1 MFQARASG
9 FPNLEFVVP
18 EEGVMHW
25 TDNMMIPMHAA
36 NPQSAMMWMDFY
48 YQPEVAARVAEWVN
62 YITPVPDAKGIIAG
76 QFGDQT
82 VAGSPLVFPTPD
94 INGPR
99 LPGVPGQGRV
109 RHLERAS
116 SGRSPRTAE
125 LVPCALVEVHGPIYV
140 TPGATVRQTGDGG
153 AGGPAGGSFV

>member
-25 TDNMMIPMHAA
+25 TDNMMIPMYAS
-36 NPQSAMMWMDFY
+36 NPQSALMWMDFY

-62 YITPVPDAKGIIAG
+62 YITPVPDARAIIAG
-76 QFGDQT
+76 QFGDQS

-94 INGPR
+94 ITAR
-99 LPGVPGQGRV
+99 DYRV
-109 RHLERAS
+109 FKDKDEFETWNEIFGS
-116 SGRSPRTAE
+116 
-125 LVPCALVEVHGPIYV
+125 I
-140 TPGATVRQTGDGG
+140 ATNT
-153 AGGPAGGSFV
+153 